1 MILGDRRFLPGIASP
16 RLTRAVAFLWP
27 GVYEPVP
34 RSRIHWPAGGAA
46 RLRVLAVTS
55 ARRRE
60 RPCVCGCAPCGRT
73 LTLLLHADTGA
84 GSLGRGATAFH
95 WRETC
100 HCPPGGRPVS
110 VPAAGRA
117 GSGFSRAS
125 PGLVTAR
132 PPAPLPALA
141 RPPARVKCCLT
152 AGRASWGLCVP
163 WQSSDR
169 RHRRSCPG
177 KGGRGRGEAETR
189 VRTCASLC
197 LRRPGLR
204 LPQRHGPS
212 GPGRGRCP
220 CCPPACR
227 CAPITP
233 SGPCRT
239 RFSTSFRSWL

>member
-141 RPPARVKCCLT
+141 RPPASVKCCLT
-152 AGRASWGLCVP
+152 VGRASWGLCVP

-177 KGGRGRGEAETR
+177 KGGRGAGGGRNEGPNVRLAVPPPPWPAPSSEAR
-189 VRTCASLC
+189 AVRA
-197 LRRPGLR
+197 
-204 LPQRHGPS
+204 
-212 GPGRGRCP
+212 GPGALSLLSPGRQV
-220 CCPPACR
+220 
-227 CAPITP
+227 CAHHALWPLQDP
-233 SGPCRT
+233 
-239 RFSTSFRSWL
+239 FLHVV